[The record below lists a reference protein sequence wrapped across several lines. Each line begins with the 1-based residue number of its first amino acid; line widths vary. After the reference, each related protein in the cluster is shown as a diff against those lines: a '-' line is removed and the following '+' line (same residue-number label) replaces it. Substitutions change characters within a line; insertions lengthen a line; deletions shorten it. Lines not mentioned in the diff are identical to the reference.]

1 MNLHPWI
8 QLFNEQVQQTT
19 FWEWAAVLLG
29 VAEVL
34 LAKKNNIWL
43 YPTGIAGIVLSV
55 YVLLIAGLYAES
67 ALNVYYL
74 VMSIYGW
81 IYWIK
86 KRGEP
91 PVKITWATKREWVIT
106 LLIVFAGWALLY
118 FLLKNYT
125 TSNVPLWDSWVSS
138 TAWAGMWLL
147 ARRKLENWILLNVS
161 NLFAI
166 PLLFYKKLPLFGLL
180 TLFLFIVA
188 FAGFYEWLRIWKSE
202 NPKTAASTGGG
213 GLEGAEG
220 EAS

>member
-1 MNLHPWI
+1 MNMHPWI
-8 QLFNEQVQQTT
+8 QLFTDQVQQTT

-43 YPTGIAGIVLSV
+43 YPTGIASTLISI
-55 YVLLIAGLYAES
+55 YILLIAGLYAES

-74 VMSIYGW
+74 AMSIYGW

-86 KRGEP
+86 KQDEP
-91 PVKITWATKREWVIT
+91 PVKISWCTRQEWIIT
-106 LLIVFAGWALLY
+106 LIISLGGWVVLYLI
-118 FLLKNYT
+118 LKNFT

-147 ARRKLENWILLNVS
+147 ARRKIENWLLLNLS

-166 PLLFYKKLPLFGLL
+166 PLLFYKKLALFGLL
-180 TLFLFIVA
+180 TIFLFCVA
-188 FAGFYEWLRIWKSE
+188 IAGFYEWWQIWKKE
-202 NPKTAASTGGG
+202 NSKDTNTSAD
-213 GLEGAEG
+213 LEDIKQ
-220 EAS
+220 